1 MLEDPWA
8 RLLSDTGYHHKMSD
22 SMIPQV
28 GDSLVERLADE
39 TTEETSPG
47 TRPSVQNPNTDQ
59 VESDSEI

>member
-39 TTEETSPG
+39 TTEEETSPG
-47 TRPSVQNPNTDQ
+47 TLPSVQKP
-59 VESDSEI
+59 